1 MGCTVNRSCDGC
13 YDHTG
18 LDGEYFG
25 GASVW
30 RLDHAG
36 SPAILFFST
45 FFQDSIRRLP
55 MNSTAANSSA
65 DQPNATRAED
75 FDILILG
82 GGTGSTVAAW
92 TFAKEG
98 KRVAVA
104 DRKYIG
110 GSCPNIAAE

>member
-1 MGCTVNRSCDGC
+1 
-13 YDHTG
+13 
-18 LDGEYFG
+18 
-25 GASVW
+25 
-30 RLDHAG
+30 
-36 SPAILFFST
+36 
-45 FFQDSIRRLP
+45 